1 MKDREIFWSCA
12 QTGLHT
18 TSLSHITL
26 HYKLLMSFKS
36 IATMKCDTKWC
47 ACPKIVR
54 VSEHLCWGAI
64 GNTLSR
70 KFRKCHSPVIQLSA
84 YFHWSFP
91 AVPASLAH
99 LASTHLCTQLP
110 LLTCN
115 QPSINSQLHYLAST
129 NLDCPQFSAFCPLPG
144 FQPLFSWFIFA
155 TFWQITCL
163 HCSSCLFLIELS
175 ACAIIFW

>member
-26 HYKLLMSFKS
+26 HYKLLMSFRS
-36 IATMKCDTKWC
+36 IATMKCATKWC

-84 YFHWSFP
+84 YFHWSCP
-91 AVPASLAH
+91 ALPASHAH

-115 QPSINSQLHYLAST
+115 QHKLT
-129 NLDCPQFSAFCPLPG
+129 TPLPCQY
-144 FQPLFSWFIFA
+144 QPRLSPILSILSLTRISASILLVHICHFLTDHLLTLFIG
-155 TFWQITCL
+155 
-163 HCSSCLFLIELS
+163 
-175 ACAIIFW
+175 